1 MWRSTARR
9 GSWPWSCRRSYPD
22 SDSAIGLLAGAESR
36 LGDAKAAYALVKAH
50 LAKNPD
56 DRKLVVI
63 ESSIAQEQGDFAGAA
78 KILQGLL
85 NSGNA
90 QAEDYND
97 FAWNALFEGK
107 VDAAALQAAQQANL
121 LTNRDNYAILHTLGC
136 VYAAQGKTTEARQLA
151 IEVM

>member
-1 MWRSTARR
+1 
-9 GSWPWSCRRSYPD
+9 
-22 SDSAIGLLAGAESR
+22 
-36 LGDAKAAYALVKAH
+36 VKAH